1 MAQEAMKTVL
11 ITGATSGIGHAT
23 ALCLA
28 DAGSYR
34 LILCGRRSERL
45 QALETELSSKC
56 PVVTCAFDMRDREA
70 MVTALETL
78 PEEFAAVD
86 VLINNAGNA
95 HGLEPIH
102 EGSLQDWDAM
112 LDINVKAL
120 LAITRLVS
128 PGMVERKS
136 GQILNI
142 GSIAA
147 KESYPNGAVY
157 CGSKAAVDAIT
168 QGMRMDLHAF
178 GIRVGAIHPG
188 MVETEFSLVRFK
200 GDGDRADAV
209 YHGLQPL
216 TADDVARMVQWVIEQ
231 PEHVVI
237 ADLVVLPTAQASATR
252 VHRG

>member
-1 MAQEAMKTVL
+1 MKTVL

-23 ALCLA
+23 SLRLA
-28 DAGSYR
+28 DAGRYR
-34 LILCGRRSERL
+34 LILCGRRSDRL
-45 QALETELSSKC
+45 RALETELASKC
-56 PVVTCAFDMRDREA
+56 PVVTCGFDMRDREA

-78 PEEFAAVD
+78 PDEFAAVD

-209 YHGLQPL
+209 YRGLQPL
-216 TADDVARMVQWVIEQ
+216 TADDIARTVQWVIEQ

-252 VHRG
+252 VQRG